1 MTKEQV
7 LHIATEVGLDTKRLE
22 TDMANPEWQTVIDR
36 NLLAKELGI
45 TVARLHRRYGAATGR
60 PGSERAQR
68 LRGAGAKHEVIRLRG
83 MSHKIR
89 HIGPEGM
96 PTRWPKRREESMDF
110 WMKSHLGVIGALL
123 VAACGTVET
132 SQMEKKPS
140 AQDPTAIQIDQ
151 PLHFSAPDGSDVVVQ
166 AGTYQVQ
173 QAPNSQLQLVSATAA
188 PPILLSAQTMRST
201 PDVSKPVALGTLYE
215 SDVYHLILLLP
226 GKDALRNHGSVSGVV
241 SRGVGPHSGI
251 VVMKAEKFVLQPT
264 QPQPLPDLV
273 PTCGR
278 VSVSVH

>member
-1 MTKEQV
+1 M
-7 LHIATEVGLDTKRLE
+7 
-22 TDMANPEWQTVIDR
+22 N
-36 NLLAKELGI
+36 
-45 TVARLHRRYGAATGR
+45 
-60 PGSERAQR
+60 
-68 LRGAGAKHEVIRLRG
+68 
-83 MSHKIR
+83 
-89 HIGPEGM
+89 
-96 PTRWPKRREESMDF
+96 F

-215 SDVYHLILLLP
+215 SEVYHLILLLP
-226 GKDALRNHGSVSGVV
+226 GKDALETHGSVSGVV

-278 VSVSVH
+278 VFCFGALVGGTTCTLMTGVLNQGAAAAGPSQAKNGANTQAVPALQPGQLKGLVFGTYYGPPPSTVQVDVANQVTESNEQNNSGQLCP